1 MESIEYQRMREAE
14 DRHWWYVGLHDLV
27 LGRIRR
33 EAGRCRRS
41 LNILD
46 AGCGTGRLCQL
57 MQPFGSV
64 TGCDAHP
71 LAITATVNRGVRNV
85 FPCDLVSGELAV
97 EEYDLITCMDVLYH
111 RRVTDDAA
119 VLRNLRRALRPGGLL
134 LVNVA
139 AFECLRGAHDVAV
152 HTQRRYRHRELVRLL
167 ETAGLEIES
176 ISYRLPLFMVPALLW
191 RHASR
196 CCMRQDADHS
206 DMIRECPGGVNCTL
220 ASLIRMENRLLLAG
234 WQMPF
239 GTSLFASARR
249 RVSDLRWIPRPR
261 AATHAPRDP
270 GLPVP
275 DADTSAGSKCPG

>member
-1 MESIEYQRMREAE
+1 MESIEYQRMCEAE

-27 LGRIRR
+27 LRRIRS
-33 EAGRCRRS
+33 EAARCRHS

-64 TGCDAHP
+64 TGCDMHP
-71 LAITATVNRGVRNV
+71 LAITATANRGVRSV

-111 RRVTDDAA
+111 RMVTDDVAA
-119 VLRNLRRALRPGGLL
+119 LRNLRRALRPGGLL

-152 HTQRRYRHRELVRLL
+152 HTRRRYRHGELVRLL
-167 ETAGLEIES
+167 EAAGLEIES

-191 RHASR
+191 RRASQR
-196 CCMRQDADHS
+196 CMRQDADHS
-206 DMIRECPGGVNCTL
+206 DMIWECSAGVNCTL
-220 ASLIRMENRLLLAG
+220 ASLIRMENRLLLNG
-234 WQMPF
+234 WRMPF

-249 RVSDLRWIPRPR
+249 RASDLRWISQPR
-261 AATHAPRDP
+261 AATPAPHAAR
-270 GLPVP
+270 LQVP
-275 DADTSAGSKCPG
+275 DTETLAGSRSQG